1 MIFFKKRFNKVLSK
15 ARIQDGVH
23 NLLYTI
29 IDLEHRS
36 YFGFSPPNTAARRHR
51 KDRHMGKRWKDRK
64 NRPIHRDLRC
74 ESFPLHS
81 FFLTNVELAPCIQL
95 VFTTTARMA
104 TCHDLMK
111 NEADLKKV
119 GELLTTINTS
129 ATPASLVLPWLPSR
143 ARRVRKQATTELY
156 DILHTY
162 IENRRLAEFTSDAID
177 LLITDGETTQDIV
190 GASITLEVVVWYFCG
205 LIRPF

>member
-1 MIFFKKRFNKVLSK
+1 
-15 ARIQDGVH
+15 
-23 NLLYTI
+23 
-29 IDLEHRS
+29 
-36 YFGFSPPNTAARRHR
+36 
-51 KDRHMGKRWKDRK
+51 
-64 NRPIHRDLRC
+64 
-74 ESFPLHS
+74 
-81 FFLTNVELAPCIQL
+81 
-95 VFTTTARMA
+95 MA

-119 GELLTTINTS
+119 GELLTTIHTS

-162 IENRRLAEFTSDAID
+162 VENRRHTELRTSDAID
-177 LLITDGETTQDIV
+177 LLITDGETAQDIV
-190 GASITLEVVVWYFCG
+190 GASITLEVVVWYVGG

>member
-1 MIFFKKRFNKVLSK
+1 MCIISFTRSSISSIGLTSALVLPTLL
-15 ARIQDGVH
+15 QDVIEKTDTWG
-23 NLLYTI
+23 NYGKTGKIDPYTEI
-29 IDLEHRS
+29 HDVSRS
-36 YFGFSPPNTAARRHR
+36 
-51 KDRHMGKRWKDRK
+51 
-64 NRPIHRDLRC
+64 RC
-74 ESFPLHS
+74 TL
-81 FFLTNVELAPCIQL
+81 FFLTNVELALCIQL

-119 GELLTTINTS
+119 GELLTTIHTS
-129 ATPASLVLPWLPSR
+129 ATPASLVLPWFPSR
-143 ARRVRKQATTELY
+143 ARRARKQATTELY

-162 IENRRLAEFTSDAID
+162 VENRRHAELRTSDAID

-190 GASITLEVVVWYFCG
+190 GASITLEVVVWYFGG